1 LEQEH
6 GSVVPTW
13 NVVMVQPRGR
23 ANVIEDESWLM
34 SQIEQLINEQEL
46 AHLHPWS
53 VSDARKHSLGDN
65 LKFIAVRLQK
75 RGQRGLFRLIGMFRA
90 KSKTTEKPGQ
100 S

>member
-1 LEQEH
+1 
-6 GSVVPTW
+6 
-13 NVVMVQPRGR
+13 
-23 ANVIEDESWLM
+23 M

-75 RGQRGLFRLIGMFRA
+75 RGQRRLLRVSGLFRD
-90 KSKTTEKPGQ
+90 KSNTTEKPGQ